1 MEMEKKLLLEK
12 VYSDYVDIEL
22 NGNWNDLEKDEVEEG
37 KYEIKGL
44 IKEWKKF
51 RLGVSG
57 GEKSNM
63 GGGVGMSSI
72 EGFIKEIEWF
82 DNMMYDYNGDYRG
95 ICKWECRE
103 GLFEILDEVIED
115 EVFRNKVKK
124 EFNEYFGGW
133 DL

>member
-22 NGNWNDLEKDEVEEG
+22 NGDWNDLELEK
-37 KYEIKGL
+37 L
-44 IKEWKKF
+44 IRVWKKY

-57 GEKSNM
+57 GEESNM
-63 GGGVGMSSI
+63 GGGVGMNSI
-72 EGFIKEIEWF
+72 GGFIREIEWF
-82 DNMMYDYNGDYRG
+82 DNIVYDYNGDYRG

-115 EVFRNKVKK
+115 EVFRNKVKE
-124 EFNEYFGGW
+124 EFNEYFGDW

>member
-12 VYSDYVDIEL
+12 VFGDYVDVEL
-22 NGNWNDLEKDEVEEG
+22 NGDWNDLELK
-37 KYEIKGL
+37 KL
-44 IKEWKKF
+44 IKVWKKY

-57 GEKSNM
+57 GEESNM
-63 GGGVGMSSI
+63 GGGVGMNSI
-72 EGFIKEIEWF
+72 DGFIREIEWF
-82 DNMMYDYNGDYRG
+82 DNIIYDYNGDYRG

-115 EVFRNKVKK
+115 EVFRNKVKE
-124 EFNEYFGGW
+124 EFNEYFGDW

>member
-12 VYSDYVDIEL
+12 VYSDYIDIEL
-22 NGNWNDLEKDEVEEG
+22 NGDWNDLELEK
-37 KYEIKGL
+37 L
-44 IKEWKKF
+44 IRVWKKY

-57 GEKSNM
+57 GEESNM
-63 GGGVGMSSI
+63 GGGVGMNSI
-72 EGFIKEIEWF
+72 GGFIREIEWF
-82 DNMMYDYNGDYRG
+82 DNIIYDYNGDYRG

-115 EVFRNKVKK
+115 EVFRNKVKE
-124 EFNEYFGGW
+124 EFNEYFGDW

>member
-12 VYSDYVDIEL
+12 VFGDYVDVEL
-22 NGNWNDLEKDEVEEG
+22 NGDWNDLELK
-37 KYEIKGL
+37 KL
-44 IKEWKKF
+44 IKVWKKY

-57 GEKSNM
+57 GEKHSM
-63 GGGVGMSSI
+63 GSVGMETI
-72 EGFIKEIEWF
+72 LGFVKEIEWF
-82 DNMMYDYNGDYRG
+82 DNIIYDYNGDYRG

-115 EVFRNKVKK
+115 EVFRNKVKE
-124 EFNEYFGGW
+124 EFNEYFGDW

>member
-22 NGNWNDLEKDEVEEG
+22 NGDWNDLELEK
-37 KYEIKGL
+37 L
-44 IKEWKKF
+44 IRVWKKY

-57 GEKSNM
+57 GEESNM
-63 GGGVGMSSI
+63 GGGVGMNSI
-72 EGFIKEIEWF
+72 GGFIREIEWF
-82 DNMMYDYNGDYRG
+82 DNIIYDYNGDYRG

-115 EVFRNKVKK
+115 EVFRNKVKE
-124 EFNEYFGGW
+124 EFNEYFGDW

>member
-22 NGNWNDLEKDEVEEG
+22 NGDWNDLELEK
-37 KYEIKGL
+37 L
-44 IKEWKKF
+44 IKVWKKY

-57 GEKSNM
+57 GEESNM
-63 GGGVGMSSI
+63 GGGVGMNSI
-72 EGFIKEIEWF
+72 GGFIREIEWF
-82 DNMMYDYNGDYRG
+82 DNIVYDYNGDYRG

-115 EVFRNKVKK
+115 KVFRNKVKE
-124 EFNEYFGGW
+124 EFNEYFGDW

>member
-12 VYSDYVDIEL
+12 VFGDYVDVEL
-22 NGNWNDLEKDEVEEG
+22 NGDWNDLELK
-37 KYEIKGL
+37 KL
-44 IKEWKKF
+44 IKVWKKY

-57 GEKSNM
+57 GEESNM
-63 GGGVGMSSI
+63 GGGVGMNSI
-72 EGFIKEIEWF
+72 GGFIREIEWF
-82 DNMMYDYNGDYRG
+82 DNIIYDYNGDYRG

-115 EVFRNKVKK
+115 EVFRNKVKE
-124 EFNEYFGGW
+124 EFNEYFGDW

>member
-22 NGNWNDLEKDEVEEG
+22 NGDWNDLELEK
-37 KYEIKGL
+37 L
-44 IKEWKKF
+44 IKVWKKY

-57 GEKSNM
+57 GEESNM
-63 GGGVGMSSI
+63 GGGVGMNSI
-72 EGFIKEIEWF
+72 GGFIREIEWF
-82 DNMMYDYNGDYRG
+82 DNIVYDYNGDYRG

-115 EVFRNKVKK
+115 EVFRNKVKE
-124 EFNEYFGGW
+124 EFNEYFGDW